1 MPLRHRHGYAADLH
15 RDLPTSD
22 IEPVQEF
29 PARHEEQVRA
39 AIQPASTGFELADHL
54 ERLYQRWFLS
64 YTFSTCLPDPP
75 HPIVLARPGVV
86 GAAYRPHRHLP
97 DQTAPSFTVLLRQSS
112 GGVLTPPL
120 GS

>member
-1 MPLRHRHGYAADLH
+1 
-15 RDLPTSD
+15 
-22 IEPVQEF
+22 
-29 PARHEEQVRA
+29 
-39 AIQPASTGFELADHL
+39 
-54 ERLYQRWFLS
+54 
-64 YTFSTCLPDPP
+64 LPDPP